1 MRKLAIAAAVSSSLA
16 TFSVNSLALGLGDIE
31 MYSALNQ
38 ALDAEINILS
48 AAPGE
53 LDSVQVRIAPA
64 SAFDRAGL
72 EMTPMMSAMKF
83 NIERRADGSPIIK
96 VTSDAPVIE
105 PFLNFLIEVDS
116 AAAGRQVREFTVLL
130 DPPVFTAQ
138 QTQLAE
144 ADVAE
149 SEVVDIQGE
158 IGASTP
164 IQRDN
169 ADSDMIVTLEE
180 APVDVAET
188 VSTGV
193 TVADNSESGEYID
206 LSKEIETSKEVFESV
221 DLAAADNVLTPA
233 DAAAPL
239 LENTS
244 GDAAAVLSQTNTI
257 TTSSGSELVTN
268 VDEPATQGELI
279 DLTAEL
285 VTGDVPSQADVQSSD
300 GNLSDANDGGEI
312 IALDELSGG
321 GRPIFDSESDASDA
335 AGADAGAA
343 VDLTELLPVEMVSDV
358 PAAELA
364 DAIDTPA
371 APLVSADDGASIE
384 ITISG
389 ESDGGQPV
397 LADSSQDL
405 QNEDLGVNVPLDSL
419 APIASE
425 AAANAAVVEGVDL
438 ADAVAETTVAEEAVS
453 QNTGAGDAV
462 ESEIVDLSALQGLE
476 GVASVDDGSA
486 EVIVDKVEVIAQV
499 ADSSVVDTDA
509 TGIITED
516 EGIAID
522 LSGILS
528 PAAGPAPITITG
540 DTYEINAEDTL
551 WSIAEDNRPA
561 GVTTHQMMVALLEA
575 NQDAFLNGDMN
586 QMQVGAVLQI
596 PSADAMAAI
605 DKGSAVAMVRE
616 QTEFQRASQQFESTT
631 EVAEDSD
638 LSVAETTPVT
648 EEESTDAAADAV
660 NEETPS
666 TEVETEQSPGLTIV
680 GVDDTTNTSGT
691 PATDELSSG
700 TDLSKDLDDVNR
712 RVQLAQEELA
722 SEAMQRDELQGRV
735 DDLASSMNKMKRLIT
750 LRESELSNLQT
761 ELTTD
766 TDATGNAGDTTE
778 EMALTEDSTDS
789 TELSGELAE
798 SAEETQNRIR
808 EMQEKI
814 SDEATLAQD
823 RVAAQADADKN
834 LAAAEAEAQRIR
846 LANEEDELKLQL
858 ATLRAEKA
866 ELEETSQL
874 EKAELVKAAEEEKA
888 ALLAQAQAEK
898 DRIQAQL
905 EDEMA
910 RITAAAEEEKQSI
923 AAEAAAENERLIAEA
938 NAERDRLAAES
949 ERLTAESDQMR
960 QQLEALE
967 AEKNELLAQAELD
980 KQQLQESADENL
992 RLQAEAEAERQ
1003 RADDQ
1008 ARIRERLAEEQAKA
1022 TANLAS
1028 ADDTDTQNVVERA
1041 TDVTAPDDDP
1051 DAAGTP
1057 STTENV
1063 TETLTEVK
1071 DDLAGKGAA
1080 AVGVLGGLTAYAP
1093 LQRVVGDR
1101 ARTLATGGGIAL
1113 LGLLGSWAWRRRS
1126 RVVKEDIN
1134 INEPIGA
1141 VDDRRA
1147 ASARGRN
1154 EDYDR
1159 DNNFDRGDSY
1169 DRNDNYDRGDNYDDT
1184 ASTRRS
1190 EGRTGP
1196 ATVASATAAATAA
1209 AAAVRSSEADT
1220 SEDSRMHDAAASL
1233 EAARADGSMQDDT
1246 LTEAEVYL
1254 RYGLHGQAEELL
1266 SSAIERDP
1274 ENQDYHLKLLENYHD
1289 QKNPNGFR
1297 SAAAAYQDRFGA
1309 TSQWERVAEMGRDL
1323 DPGDAL
1329 YSRARAMDINSAAT
1343 GAVAGAAATAAAAA
1357 GGALSNAS
1365 DTVSSDVPET
1375 AANLSDIDELPDD
1388 FLQIDSVDEA
1398 VADLDDTLDPGA
1410 EFDLSELE
1418 ATGQFDTVDGQ
1429 SETTSL
1435 EDVTLDEIDLAALDD
1450 DGTLNLEEVAG
1461 EEMSGLDLGALDF
1474 GDVDGDNSL
1483 DNLTLDD
1490 ANLNSLGDVT
1500 TSLRD
1505 GLESDLESD
1514 AAGQGT
1520 RVDEMETMLDLAKA
1534 YLDMGDN
1541 SSAVGPLKD
1550 IAANGSPAQQNEAI
1564 ELLKKIN

>member
-1 MRKLAIAAAVSSSLA
+1 VRKLAIAAAVSSSLA

-193 TVADNSESGEYID
+193 TVADNFESGEYID

-268 VDEPATQGELI
+268 VDKPATQGELI

-389 ESDGGQPV
+389 ESDGGQAV

-616 QTEFQRASQQFESTT
+616 QTEFQRASQQLESTT

-638 LSVAETTPVT
+638 LPVAETTPVT

-949 ERLTAESDQMR
+949 ERLTAER
-960 QQLEALE
+960 
-967 AEKNELLAQAELD
+967 
-980 KQQLQESADENL
+980 
-992 RLQAEAEAERQ
+992 
-1003 RADDQ
+1003 
-1008 ARIRERLAEEQAKA
+1008 
-1022 TANLAS
+1022 S

-1141 VDDRRA
+1141 VDDRRT

-1309 TSQWERVAEMGRDL
+1309 TSQWSG
-1323 DPGDAL
+1323 
-1329 YSRARAMDINSAAT
+1329 SRWRIVKRQRHS
-1343 GAVAGAAATAAAAA
+1343 
-1357 GGALSNAS
+1357 
-1365 DTVSSDVPET
+1365 
-1375 AANLSDIDELPDD
+1375 
-1388 FLQIDSVDEA
+1388 
-1398 VADLDDTLDPGA
+1398 
-1410 EFDLSELE
+1410 
-1418 ATGQFDTVDGQ
+1418 QFRC
-1429 SETTSL
+1429 
-1435 EDVTLDEIDLAALDD
+1435 A
-1450 DGTLNLEEVAG
+1450 
-1461 EEMSGLDLGALDF
+1461 
-1474 GDVDGDNSL
+1474 
-1483 DNLTLDD
+1483 
-1490 ANLNSLGDVT
+1490 
-1500 TSLRD
+1500 
-1505 GLESDLESD
+1505 
-1514 AAGQGT
+1514 
-1520 RVDEMETMLDLAKA
+1520 
-1534 YLDMGDN
+1534 
-1541 SSAVGPLKD
+1541 
-1550 IAANGSPAQQNEAI
+1550 
-1564 ELLKKIN
+1564 